1 MPLGQGKFSS
11 QVHKEPKDTLEFV
24 LLVDNVQEADVGAYT
39 CQLHSRYRM
48 EEEHQAWINCKEGK
62 LKSLDL
68 KVQNS

>member
-39 CQLHSRYRM
+39 CQLHSWKRST
-48 EEEHQAWINCKEGK
+48 K
-62 LKSLDL
+62 LGLTAR
-68 KVQNS
+68 KVS